1 VGRTGRGVINLGW
14 AEMRIGK
21 QTAWRD
27 INNYEI
33 DPRGPDPDLRR
44 RVDEV
49 VALVEEVIRSGAID
63 SDHAAELRDA
73 SRVVSAAAA
82 RPERGRL
89 LRALDG
95 LKNLSVAA
103 ASTAGIAEATE
114 TIIHSVTGT

>member
-1 VGRTGRGVINLGW
+1 VINLGW
-14 AEMRIGK
+14 AEMHIGK

-33 DPRGPDPDLRR
+33 DHGDPDPDLRR

-49 VALVEEVIRSGAID
+49 VALVAEVIRSGALD
-63 SDHAAELRDA
+63 GDDAADLRDA
-73 SRVVSAAAA
+73 SRMVTAAGA

-89 LRALDG
+89 LRALDV
-95 LKNLSVAA
+95 LKNLSAA
-103 ASTAGIAEATE
+103 AVSTAGIAAATE

>member
-44 RVDEV
+44 RVNEV
-49 VALVEEVIRSGAID
+49 IALVDAEPL
-63 SDHAAELRDA
+63 AELAGKNHPSELVDLPGHARRARLSHRIVRRDGPG
-73 SRVVSAAAA
+73 RRRGPRGAAA
-82 RPERGRL
+82 
-89 LRALDG
+89 LRTVDP
-95 LKNLSVAA
+95 
-103 ASTAGIAEATE
+103 
-114 TIIHSVTGT
+114 

>member
-1 VGRTGRGVINLGW
+1 VINLGW
-14 AEMRIGK
+14 AEMHIGK

-33 DPRGPDPDLRR
+33 DHRDPDPDPDLRR

-49 VALVEEVIRSGAID
+49 VALVAEVIRSGALD
-63 SDHAAELRDA
+63 GDDAADLRDA
-73 SRVVSAAAA
+73 SRMVTAAAA

-89 LRALDG
+89 LRALG
-95 LKNLSVAA
+95 VLKNLSAAA